1 MGNSGFEKYKR
12 LPSGGF
18 ALSGPAEMAE
28 ALRLQNWRI
37 RREEERRQGEM
48 ATGERIQT
56 RRLATTSTPSP
67 SPPAPVW
74 KLRKDSKAHSKAAK
88 SAKPSKAAL
97 QFVPGWDLA
106 VGIEIHAQLNT
117 PHKLFSPA
125 SPSAHAPPNTR
136 VAPFDAALPGSQ
148 PVFQPGVLIP
158 AVRAALALRCAV
170 QPASRFDRK
179 HYFHWDQ
186 PAGYQITQYYAP
198 LARDGSVTLR
208 ARDGLLGDEVEVV
221 GIQQVQMEQDTAKT
235 LAQPGGVQW
244 VDLNRAGAALVEII
258 SRPTMR
264 SPAAAAAFV
273 RKVQGLLRGA
283 DACVVGMEEGGL
295 RADVNVSVKRAGEA
309 GPLGTRVEVKNLSSF
324 KAVEDAVVAER
335 DRQIAVLEGGG
346 LVEAETRGW
355 TVGGTETRRLRGKEG
370 EVDYR
375 YMPDPDLGPVVVDP
389 RLVEHLAERSGM
401 SVDEELD
408 ELVGRYG
415 LTEKDAVTLTGLDD
429 GNRVQ
434 YFYNVLEALETLR
447 TGNWGEHH
455 APHQPEPPQDPETL
469 SRLAANWCLHKLGKL
484 TNDSSLLAMTPNG
497 ECVVPSGDLA
507 TIIHHLHEHD
517 ITAKTA
523 NALLLG
529 LFSGDIPPG
538 HVRQTIDE
546 QQLWFHEI
554 SRDEYAAVADAV
566 VADGDVKA
574 VLDEF
579 LKYYQQEGG
588 KKQYPEGKLMFL
600 VGRMMRV
607 GEKAESMDPGSAEG
621 VMRKRIKEVYV
632 PRMMRGAGGGGE
644 GEGKA
649 EGV

>member
-1 MGNSGFEKYKR
+1 MARIPVSELGRYLLLGQFAAR
-12 LPSGGF
+12 GCLRARHTLP
-18 ALSGPAEMAE
+18 
-28 ALRLQNWRI
+28 
-37 RREEERRQGEM
+37 
-48 ATGERIQT
+48 QT
-56 RRLATTSTPSP
+56 RQLSTTSP
-67 SPPAPVW
+67 SPPPTPAW
-74 KLRKDSKAHSKAAK
+74 KLRKASKAAK
-88 SAKPSKAAL
+88 SAKPPNSGR
-97 QFVPGWDLA
+97 QSVPGWDLT

-117 PHKLFSPA
+117 SSKLFSPA
-125 SPSAHAPPNTR
+125 SPTPNVPPNTR

-148 PVFQPGVLIP
+148 PLFQPAVLLP
-158 AVRAALALRCAV
+158 AVRAALALRCEI
-170 QPASRFDRK
+170 QPTSRFDRK

-198 LARDGSVTLR
+198 LARDGAVTLR
-208 ARDGLLGDEVEVV
+208 ARDGLLGEEEVEV
-221 GIQQVQMEQDTAKT
+221 GIQQVQMEQDTGKT

-264 SPAAAAAFV
+264 SPAEAAAFV

-295 RADVNVSVKRAGEA
+295 RADVNISVKRVGEA

-335 DRQIAVLEGGG
+335 DRQIKVLEGGG
-346 LVEAETRGW
+346 VVEAETRGW

-375 YMPDPDLGPVVVDP
+375 YMPDPDLGPVVVDAG
-389 RLVEHLAERSGM
+389 LVEHLAETSGM

-408 ELVGRYG
+408 ELVGRFG
-415 LTEKDAVTLTGLDD
+415 LTEKDAVTLTALDE

-434 YFYNVLEALETLR
+434 YFYNVLDALETLS
-447 TGNWGEHH
+447 T
-455 APHQPEPPQDPETL
+455 PEAPQDPETL

-484 TNDSSLLAMTPNG
+484 TNDASLLAMTPDG
-497 ECVVPSGDLA
+497 ECVVPSRDLA
-507 TIIHHLHEHD
+507 TIIHHLHRHE

-529 LFSGDIPPG
+529 LFTGDIPPG
-538 HVRQTIDE
+538 HVASTIDE
-546 QQLWFHEI
+546 QELWFREI
-554 SRDEYAAVADAV
+554 SAAEYAAVADAV
-566 VADGDVKA
+566 VADGEVKTA
-574 VLDEF
+574 LDEF
-579 LKYYQQEGG
+579 VKYYQQEGG
-588 KKQYPEGKLMFL
+588 KKQYPQGKLMFL

-621 VMRKRIKEVYV
+621 VMRRRIEEVYV
-632 PRMMRGAGGGGE
+632 PRMMRGEEVGN
-644 GEGKA
+644 
-649 EGV
+649 

>member
-1 MGNSGFEKYKR
+1 MARIPVSELGRYLLLGQLVR
-12 LPSGGF
+12 RGCLRARHARPPPPS
-18 ALSGPAEMAE
+18 P
-28 ALRLQNWRI
+28 LR
-37 RREEERRQGEM
+37 
-48 ATGERIQT
+48 QT
-56 RRLATTSTPSP
+56 RQLATTSTPP
-67 SPPAPVW
+67 PPPAPAPAW

-88 SAKPSKAAL
+88 SGKPSKAAL
-97 QFVPGWDLA
+97 QSVPGWDLT

-125 SPSAHAPPNTR
+125 SPSPNAPPNTH

-148 PVFQPGVLIP
+148 PIFQPAVLIP
-158 AVRAALALRCAV
+158 AVRASLALGCKI
-170 QPASRFDRK
+170 QPTSRFDRK

-186 PAGYQITQYYAP
+186 PSGYQITQYYAP

-208 ARDGLLGDEVEVV
+208 ARDGILEEGDVEV

-244 VDLNRAGAALVEII
+244 VDLNRSGAALVEII

-264 SPAAAAAFV
+264 FPATAAAFV

-295 RADVNVSVKRAGEA
+295 RADVNISVKRAGEA

-335 DRQIAVLEGGG
+335 DRQIRVLEGGG
-346 LVEAETRGW
+346 VVEAETRGW

-389 RLVEHLAERSGM
+389 GLVDHLAKTSGV

-408 ELVGRYG
+408 ELVTWYG

-429 GNRVQ
+429 GSRVQ
-434 YFYNVLEALETLR
+434 YFYNVLEALETLGR
-447 TGNWGEHH
+447 EAGEGA
-455 APHQPEPPQDPETL
+455 APDDNTPRQPETPQDHETL

-484 TNDSSLLAMTPNG
+484 TNDPSLLAMTPDG
-497 ECVVPSGDLA
+497 ECVVPSRDLA
-507 TIIHHLHEHD
+507 TIIYHLHHHE

-523 NALLLG
+523 NALLFG
-529 LFSGDIPPG
+529 LFSGDVPPG
-538 HVRQTIDE
+538 DVRKTIDE
-546 QQLWFHEI
+546 QQLWFREI
-554 SRDEYAAVADAV
+554 SLAEYAAVADAV
-566 VADGDVKA
+566 VADEDVKP
-574 VLDEF
+574 VLEEF
-579 LKYYQQEGG
+579 LRYYQQAGG
-588 KKQYPEGKLMFL
+588 KKQYPQGKLMFL

-621 VMRKRIKEVYV
+621 VMRKRIEEVYI
-632 PRMMRGAGGGGE
+632 PKMMGGR
-644 GEGKA
+644 A
-649 EGV
+649 D

>member
-1 MGNSGFEKYKR
+1 MARIPVSELGRYLLFGQLAAR
-12 LPSGGF
+12 GCLRARHTLPAS
-18 ALSGPAEMAE
+18 
-28 ALRLQNWRI
+28 LR
-37 RREEERRQGEM
+37 
-48 ATGERIQT
+48 QT
-56 RRLATTSTPSP
+56 RHLSTTSP
-67 SPPAPVW
+67 SPIPTPAW
-74 KLRKDSKAHSKAAK
+74 KLRKASKAAK
-88 SAKPSKAAL
+88 SAKPPNSAR
-97 QFVPGWDLA
+97 QSVPGWDLT

-117 PHKLFSPA
+117 SSKLFSPA
-125 SPSAHAPPNTR
+125 SPTPNAPPNTR

-148 PVFQPGVLIP
+148 PIFQPAVLLP
-158 AVRAALALRCAV
+158 AVRAALALRCEI
-170 QPASRFDRK
+170 QPISRFDRK

-198 LARDGSVTLR
+198 LARDGAVTLR
-208 ARDGLLGDEVEVV
+208 GRDGLLGGEEVEV
-221 GIQQVQMEQDTAKT
+221 GIQQVQMEQDTGKT

-264 SPAAAAAFV
+264 TPAEAAAFV

-295 RADVNVSVKRAGEA
+295 RADVNVSVKRVGE
-309 GPLGTRVEVKNLSSF
+309 GGGLGTRVEVKNLSSF

-335 DRQIAVLEGGG
+335 DRQIRVLEAGGV
-346 LVEAETRGW
+346 VEAETRGW

-375 YMPDPDLGPVVVDP
+375 YMPDPDLGPVVVD
-389 RLVEHLAERSGM
+389 RGLVEHLAETSGM

-415 LTEKDAVTLTGLDD
+415 LTEKDAVTLTALDD

-434 YFYNVLEALETLR
+434 YFYNVLDALETLG
-447 TGNWGEHH
+447 TSQGD
-455 APHQPEPPQDPETL
+455 APEPPQDPETL

-484 TNDSSLLAMTPNG
+484 TNDASLLAMTPDG
-497 ECVVPSGDLA
+497 ECVVPSRDLA
-507 TIIHHLHEHD
+507 TIIHHLHRHE

-529 LFSGDIPPG
+529 LFTGDIPPG
-538 HVRQTIDE
+538 HVGSTIDE
-546 QQLWFHEI
+546 QQLWFREI
-554 SRDEYAAVADAV
+554 SLDEYAAVADAV
-566 VADGDVKA
+566 VADGDVKSA
-574 VLDEF
+574 LDEF
-579 LKYYQQEGG
+579 VKYYQQEGG
-588 KKQYPEGKLMFL
+588 RKQYPEGKLMFL

-621 VMRKRIKEVYV
+621 VMRRRIEEVYV
-632 PRMMRGAGGGGE
+632 PRMMRGEELGS
-644 GEGKA
+644 
-649 EGV
+649 

>member
-1 MGNSGFEKYKR
+1 MARIPVSELGRYLLLGQLAAR
-12 LPSGGF
+12 GCLRARQTLPAS
-18 ALSGPAEMAE
+18 
-28 ALRLQNWRI
+28 LR
-37 RREEERRQGEM
+37 
-48 ATGERIQT
+48 QT
-56 RRLATTSTPSP
+56 RHLSTAPP
-67 SPPAPVW
+67 SPPPTPAW
-74 KLRKDSKAHSKAAK
+74 KLRKASKAAK
-88 SAKPSKAAL
+88 SAKPPNSAR
-97 QFVPGWDLA
+97 QSVPGWDLT

-117 PHKLFSPA
+117 PSKLFSPA
-125 SPSAHAPPNTR
+125 SPTPNAQPNTH

-148 PVFQPGVLIP
+148 PIFQPAVLLP
-158 AVRAALALRCAV
+158 AVRAALALRCEI
-170 QPASRFDRK
+170 QPISRFDRK

-198 LARDGSVTLR
+198 LARDGAVTLR
-208 ARDGLLGDEVEVV
+208 ARDGLLGGEEVEV
-221 GIQQVQMEQDTAKT
+221 GIQQVQMEQDTGKT

-264 SPAAAAAFV
+264 SPAESAAFV

-295 RADVNVSVKRAGEA
+295 RADVNVSVKRVGDK

-335 DRQIAVLEGGG
+335 DRQISVLEGGG
-346 LVEAETRGW
+346 VVEAETRGW

-375 YMPDPDLGPVVVDP
+375 YMPDPDLGPVVVDKG
-389 RLVEHLAERSGM
+389 LVEHLAETSGM

-415 LTEKDAVTLTGLDD
+415 LTEKDAVTLTALDD

-434 YFYNVLEALETLR
+434 YFYNVLDALETLG
-447 TGNWGEHH
+447 TSQGD
-455 APHQPEPPQDPETL
+455 APLPQDTDVL

-484 TNDSSLLAMTPNG
+484 TNDASLLAMTPDG
-497 ECVVPSGDLA
+497 ECVVPSRDLA
-507 TIIHHLHEHD
+507 TIIHHLHRRE

-529 LFSGDIPPG
+529 LFTGDIPPG
-538 HVRQTIDE
+538 HVRRTIDE
-546 QQLWFHEI
+546 QELWFREI
-554 SRDEYAAVADAV
+554 SLDEYAAVADAV
-566 VADGDVKA
+566 VADGDVKSA
-574 VLDEF
+574 LDEF
-579 LKYYQQEGG
+579 VKYYQQEEG

-607 GEKAESMDPGSAEG
+607 GEKAESMDPVSAEG
-621 VMRKRIKEVYV
+621 VMRRRIEEVYV
-632 PRMMRGAGGGGE
+632 PRMMRGEELGG
-644 GEGKA
+644 
-649 EGV
+649 